1 MLDAD
6 FILDS
11 IRKVS
16 AHSTHHQPKYR
27 LTDAFVAAPPDI
39 VTRVYLEFTATQF
52 FHFCW
57 SKLVKTRQKPVSNG
71 EIQSFTRIARF

>member
-1 MLDAD
+1 
-6 FILDS
+6 
-11 IRKVS
+11 
-16 AHSTHHQPKYR
+16 

-39 VTRVYLEFTATQF
+39 VTRVYLECTATQF

-57 SKLVKTRQKPVSNG
+57 SKLVETRQKPVSNG